1 MSVVPDVPLEMPATP
16 ACGRCNRGRRAAVM
30 VSGALLC
37 GDCFL
42 RLAIRAHTEA
52 VAGGKITASVDLSYC
67 RRRRGSGSEDG
78 RSS

>member
-52 VAGGKITASVDLSYC
+52 VASGQITASAGLSWSG
-67 RRRRGSGSEDG
+67 RRKAPAKAAG